1 MLINP
6 TESLRLLSALQDG
19 GRKWEK
25 EALGGA
31 NLFMRLVEA
40 PKDVLFSYISKIQE
54 LQELQQ
60 QTFSHI
66 LTHFDTF

>member
-1 MLINP
+1 MLC
-6 TESLRLLSALQDG
+6 SALQDG

-40 PKDVLFSYISKIQE
+40 PKDVLFSYTENEGSR
-54 LQELQQ
+54 
-60 QTFSHI
+60 TDI
-66 LTHFDTF
+66 LNHFDIF